1 MAIATTTDFWT
12 ARMNGEDPT
21 ALEGSEQT
29 NWTKSVTG
37 TSSAVNNNWVI
48 TANEYYTQTPTSNAY
63 TIVAII
69 TFSNSGALPSNGTV
83 LMSLDNGSKKV
94 EVRAKGNANTLD
106 LVGATTVTTREL
118 DIDASE
124 GDDSIPL
131 VLRLTLDASG
141 NAKLYMREI
150 IEDDDGSDNF
160 ISVVG
165 ASGSSREAKW
175 GNSSGTV
182 TWHSVYYTDDG
193 AFNPDEMALS
203 DWTTNTMLQ
212 MALNI
217 VQVLRDCKR
226 PYVKTHV
233 SNSAIQYGYDL
244 SSGMLSRTSPPSIHV
259 VLQNLTS
266 PDFATLSGTR
276 LEHEYTVMVFVCTR
290 GSTYE
295 SAYRMGMDISGE
307 VFDELFI
314 NTGTD
319 YTTDALRGYTMAL
332 DTKVDDDEI
341 ICVHQLSFNYMRR
354 MNMLHR

>member
-1 MAIATTTDFWT
+1 MLNVVHHVRALE
-12 ARMNGEDPT
+12 RGGT
-21 ALEGSEQT
+21 ALPRLVQRDG
-29 NWTKSVTG
+29 
-37 TSSAVNNNWVI
+37 
-48 TANEYYTQTPTSNAY
+48 AN
-63 TIVAII
+63 
-69 TFSNSGALPSNGTV
+69 
-83 LMSLDNGSKKV
+83 D
-94 EVRAKGNANTLD
+94 
-106 LVGATTVTTREL
+106 
-118 DIDASE
+118 DASE

-165 ASGSSREAKW
+165 ATGSSKEAKW